1 MYCLSDR
8 KLYLLIRASVA
19 RTGIYSA
26 LWPSYVLSSGA
37 MIAYSRRLN
46 FSFSAARGNWE
57 NPSAIP
63 GFAAGGGRNLFKRFG
78 YVTPE
83 TWVFGNYIE
92 NRAFEVSFVNCDD
105 IITRF

>member
-1 MYCLSDR
+1 
-8 KLYLLIRASVA
+8 
-19 RTGIYSA
+19 
-26 LWPSYVLSSGA
+26 